1 MSKPEN
7 NPDIKVIKTASCDT
21 LSGKSKLT
29 YQIGCTPDKQIHLR
43 ISKNSGGGFFSDEWI
58 ALNAVLDA
66 LQKLPKDTG
75 ISSYYLAHL
84 FTGKSVNTP
93 SFHLAALKH
102 LKLIRPLPNNRRHH
116 ELVDPRPF
124 LGQVEK
130 LMSSKGTARKTSTKK
145 TGGRTGVRKKAE
157 SRRKKATA

>member
-7 NPDIKVIKTASCDT
+7 NSDIKVIKTASCDT

-43 ISKNSGGGFFSDEWI
+43 ISKNSGGGFFSDEWVSFD
-58 ALNAVLDA
+58 AVLDA
-66 LQKLPKDTG
+66 LNKLPKDTG

-84 FTGKSVNTP
+84 FKGKSVNTP

-102 LKLIRPLPNNRRHH
+102 LKLIRPLPNNKRHH
-116 ELVDPRPF
+116 ELVDPQAF
-124 LGQVEK
+124 LEQMDK

-145 TGGRTGVRKKAE
+145 TTSKKAVVKK
-157 SRRKKATA
+157 RAAARKKATA